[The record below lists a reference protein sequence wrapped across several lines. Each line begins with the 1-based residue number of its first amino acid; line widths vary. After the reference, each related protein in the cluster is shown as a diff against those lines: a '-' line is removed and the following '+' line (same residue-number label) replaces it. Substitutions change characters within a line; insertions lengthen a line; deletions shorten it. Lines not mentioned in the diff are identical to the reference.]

1 MSDNEKNDLVNDALN
16 KLNEIYGKKIKHN
29 TDSISAVVKK
39 IEDLYNEA
47 AEAQQNQAPI
57 AQQKDQDTNVDDLI
71 NEEKKQILQQREVNH
86 AEEVEDVDVTEYFD
100 DNVLSGLSEQDLAKV
115 SDAIKG
121 ALQRMARAKAS
132 NKLLTK
138 KVKRVPLINDAA
150 QIAATVGMPGLA
162 RELTVEHP
170 KPIITDLKKVGNA
183 KYRLYEEVK
192 NNRLE
197 PIHTTPSV
205 KELLIQNIGEINLQ
219 IIKTELDYK
228 ENIETLNKNL
238 EKLKDELKTE
248 LVNEKNKLNTN
259 ASNMESLKSEF
270 AAAFAQNKLY

>member
-1 MSDNEKNDLVNDALN
+1 MV
-16 KLNEIYGKKIKHN
+16 KKIKYN

-71 NEEKKQILQQREVNH
+71 NKEKRQILQQREVNH

-100 DNVLSGLSEQDLAKV
+100 DNVLSGLSEQDLAKA
-115 SDAIKG
+115 SDALKG

-132 NKLLTK
+132 NRLLTK

-150 QIAATVGMPGLA
+150 QVAATVGMPGLA

-183 KYRLYEEVK
+183 KYRLYEEIK

-228 ENIETLNKNL
+228 ENIELLNKNL

-248 LVNEKNKLNTN
+248 LLNEKNILNKKV
-259 ASNMESLKSEF
+259 SDMESLKTEIDSLFEG
-270 AAAFAQNKLY
+270 KRY

>member
-1 MSDNEKNDLVNDALN
+1 MSDNEKNDLVNNALN
-16 KLNEIYGKKIKHN
+16 KLNEMYGKKIKYN
-29 TDSISAVVKK
+29 TDSISTVLKK
-39 IEDLYNEA
+39 IEHLYNET
-47 AEAQQNQAPI
+47 AE

-71 NEEKKQILQQREVNH
+71 NKEKKQILQQREVNH

-100 DNVLSGLSEQDLAKV
+100 DNVLNGLSEQDLAKA
-115 SDAIKG
+115 SDALKG

-132 NKLLTK
+132 NKPLTK

-228 ENIETLNKNL
+228 ENIEALNKNL

-248 LVNEKNKLNTN
+248 LVNEKNKLN
-259 ASNMESLKSEF
+259 MESLKSEF
-270 AAAFAQNKLY
+270 AAAFAQKKLY